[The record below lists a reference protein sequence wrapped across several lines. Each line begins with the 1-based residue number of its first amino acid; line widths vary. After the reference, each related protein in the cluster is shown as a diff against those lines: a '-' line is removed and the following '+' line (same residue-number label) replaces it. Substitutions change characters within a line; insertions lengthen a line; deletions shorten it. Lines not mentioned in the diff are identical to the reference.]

1 MKAIRKQIRAYFDI
15 VVILSALATLMILF
29 AVIVPIPK
37 PTLYFSPDVAPGIS
51 SYELVVIFHDELKEQ
66 RKKAESEVELSAGH
80 FEEEVSEEMNCLMY
94 ATVPIGRYYITAYN
108 HEETGSKIT
117 ASGKTCHEGTITTA
131 AADVPKYLKF
141 GEVIEVYVNG
151 EPRLYIIEDTGSA
164 VKKKHVDL
172 YFESYKQMARYGSNY
187 QTIYRV
193 EFPFGKPKEA

>member
-1 MKAIRKQIRAYFDI
+1 MEAIRKQIRAYFDI
-15 VVILSALATLMILF
+15 AVILSALATLMILF

-37 PTLYFSPDVAPGIS
+37 PTLDFSPDVAPGIIS

-117 ASGKTCHEGTITTA
+117 ASGVKCHEGTITTCA
-131 AADVPKYLKF
+131 IDRKLHKF
-141 GEVIEVYVNG
+141 GQYFEIDG
-151 EPRLYIIEDTGSA
+151 RLFVAEDTGSA
-164 VKKKHVDL
+164 VKRRHIDL
-172 YFESYKQMARYGSNY
+172 YFSSYKAMARYGSNY

>member
-94 ATVPIGRYYITAYN
+94 ATIPIGRYYITAYN

-117 ASGKTCHEGTITTA
+117 ASGKTCHEGTITTCA
-131 AADVPKYLKF
+131 IDRKLHKF
-141 GEVIEVYVNG
+141 GQYFEIDG
-151 EPRLYIIEDTGSA
+151 RLYVAEDTGSA
-164 VKKKHVDL
+164 VKRRHIDL
-172 YFESYKQMARYGSNY
+172 YFASYKTMARYGSNY
-187 QTIYRV
+187 QNISKV
-193 EFPFGKPKEA
+193 EFPFGKPKES

>member
-15 VVILSALATLMILF
+15 AVILSDLATLMILF

-37 PTLYFSPDVAPGIS
+37 PTPDFSPDVAPGIS

-94 ATVPIGRYYITAYN
+94 ATIPIGRYYITAYN

-117 ASGKTCHEGTITTA
+117 ASGVKCHEGTITTCA
-131 AADVPKYLKF
+131 IDRKLHKF
-141 GEVIEVYVNG
+141 GQYFEIDG
-151 EPRLYIIEDTGSA
+151 RLFVAEDTGRL
-164 VKKKHVDL
+164 VKRKHIDL
-172 YFESYKQMARYGSNY
+172 YFSSYKAMARYGSNY